1 MSKRYTRN
9 IKQDK
14 NFSELDIIIP
24 AAGLGKRMKSY
35 GPKSLIKIYKEKS
48 ILDLQIERIN
58 KTFPKAN
65 IILVTGFKSD
75 NVMNDSPDNIIKI
88 ENESYQLTNVARS
101 IGIGLRASKNNVLI
115 IYGDLIFNKECLECI
130 KFNKSGIVASKTLMK
145 KNEVGCT
152 INNKLE
158 VENMMYDLEIKWGQ
172 ISFFKGYELNLLK
185 KICWNPDNYNLF
197 GFEVI
202 NRIIEYGGSI
212 NVFTDKKAKVID
224 IDNYKD
230 IELVKGII

>member
-1 MSKRYTRN
+1 MSKYVKT

-35 GPKSLIKIYKEKS
+35 GVKSLIKVYKEKT
-48 ILDLQIERIN
+48 ILDLQLEKIN

-65 IILVTGFKSD
+65 IILITGFQSD
-75 NVMNDSPDNIIKI
+75 ELMNSSPDNIIKI
-88 ENESYQLTNVARS
+88 ENESYNSTNVARS
-101 IGIGLRASKNNVLI
+101 IGMGLRASKNNVLL
-115 IYGDLIFNKECLECI
+115 IYGDLIFNTKCLECI
-130 KFNKSGIVASKTLMK
+130 KFNNSGIVASKTLMK

-152 INNKLE
+152 INNKLT

-172 ISFFKGYELNLLK
+172 ISFFKGYELKLLK
-185 KICWNPDNYNLF
+185 KICWNPNNYNLF

-202 NRIIEYGGSI
+202 NSIISYGGSI
-212 NVFTDKKAKVID
+212 NVFNDKNARVVD

-230 IELVKGII
+230 IELAKGII